1 MHRRLLALLGCTAL
15 LALTGCG
22 GPSGDWPAVTLANRA
37 DEDLYA
43 IGLEY
48 ALDGVPMGGQ
58 LASTDQNLQLRLLRD
73 DFLFELELPDEE
85 DWQGRE
91 LTVSVYATAGEDRQ
105 HYLAGTLEL
114 TAQPGDC
121 GRWEITGGAG
131 SFALAE
137 EE

>member
-48 ALDGVPMGGQ
+48 ALDGVPM
-58 LASTDQNLQLRLLRD
+58 
-73 DFLFELELPDEE
+73 
-85 DWQGRE
+85 
-91 LTVSVYATAGEDRQ
+91 
-105 HYLAGTLEL
+105 
-114 TAQPGDC
+114 
-121 GRWEITGGAG
+121 
-131 SFALAE
+131 
-137 EE
+137 

>member
-1 MHRRLLALLGCTAL
+1 M
-15 LALTGCG
+15 
-22 GPSGDWPAVTLANRA
+22 TLANRA

-131 SFALAE
+131 SFALVE

>member
-1 MHRRLLALLGCTAL
+1 MLKRLLALLGCTAL

-48 ALDGVPMGGQ
+48 ALDGVPMGG
-58 LASTDQNLQLRLLRD
+58 
-73 DFLFELELPDEE
+73 FLFELELPDEE

-91 LTVSVYATAGEDRQ
+91 LTVSVYATAGEDRL

-121 GRWEITGGAG
+121 GRWEITGSAG